1 MTKTL
6 ETLPKIYYNAQK
18 YFRHKGTNTM
28 AKHQFQTEIGQL
40 LKLMTHSLYSN
51 KEIFIRE
58 LVSNASDAIDKFNYI
73 QLTDEKFKEEN
84 WVGKININIDEADG
98 TLTIAD
104 NGLGMNEE
112 DLMNNLGTIA
122 KSGTKSF
129 VESLTG
135 DAKKDSNLI
144 GQFGVGF
151 YSVFMVSSKVDV
163 ITKKA
168 GEEQA
173 FMFSTDGTGEF
184 EIKPVI
190 KEEHGTIVYIKLND
204 DEKEFLSKWR
214 VEEIV
219 KKYSNHIAYP
229 IMMHFSEDETTGK
242 GDDKVTKKVKKS
254 EQANAA
260 TALWTL
266 SKTELKKEDYVEFY
280 KSFAHGDNEP
290 LTYLHNKVEGGQ
302 EFTTLFYIPK
312 TAPMDMY
319 RADYQSGVKLYVK
332 RVFITDSDKELLPT
346 YLRFVK
352 GIIDSED
359 LPLNVSRE
367 ILQENKILANIKQ
380 NSTKKILQAIK
391 KLKGDDSTTFTKQY
405 NKVIKEGIFQ
415 DHVNKELL
423 LEIVRYKSSTQE
435 GMIGLDEYIS
445 RGNSEKKEIY
455 YIVGENEK
463 VLRNSPLL
471 EAYKKAEVEVLIL
484 DDKEIDEIVTPMI
497 GAFKEWSFKDIT
509 TMDAPDSK
517 TAEEKEEI
525 SKEFK
530 SLTDKIKE
538 VLGEEIKEVKTT
550 TRLTSSPSCVVK
562 DASDPMAGMAYMFAQ
577 MGQPMPETPLILEIN
592 PDHEMIKKL
601 DKLENSET
609 FADMAWILLDS
620 AKLSEGLE
628 PKDKSA
634 FALRIAKIATQAL

>member
-1 MTKTL
+1 
-6 ETLPKIYYNAQK
+6 
-18 YFRHKGTNTM
+18 M

-58 LVSNASDAIDKFNYI
+58 LVSNSSDAIDKFNYI
-73 QLTDEKFKEEN
+73 KLTDEKFKDEN
-84 WVGKININIDEADG
+84 WSGKININLDDKDNS
-98 TLTIAD
+98 LTIGD
-104 NGLGMNEE
+104 NGIGMNEQ
-112 DLMNNLGTIA
+112 DLMDNLGTIA

-129 VESLTG
+129 IESLTG

-151 YSVFMVSSKVDV
+151 YSVFMVAEHVDV

-173 FMFSTDGTGEF
+173 YKFSTDGTGEF
-184 EIKPVI
+184 EITPVT
-190 KEEHGTIVYIKLND
+190 KEEHGTVIYIKLKD
-204 DEKEFLSKWR
+204 EEKEFLSKWR
-214 VEEIV
+214 VEEVV

-229 IMMHFSEDETTGK
+229 IMMHFNEEVTEGE
-242 GDDKVTKKVKKS
+242 GDDAVTKTVKKS
-254 EQANAA
+254 EQVNSA

-266 SKTELKKEDYVEFY
+266 PKATLKKEDYIEFY
-280 KSFAHGDNEP
+280 KSLAHGDDEP
-290 LTYLHNKVEGGQ
+290 LTYLHNKVEGAN

-312 TAPMDMY
+312 KAPMDLY
-319 RADYQSGVKLYVK
+319 RADYQSHVKLYVK
-332 RVFITDSDKELLPT
+332 RVFITDDDKELIPT
-346 YLRFVK
+346 YLRFVH

-367 ILQENKILANIKQ
+367 ILQENRILANIKQ
-380 NSTKKILQAIK
+380 NATKKILQAIK
-391 KLKGDDSTTFTKQY
+391 KLKGEDAENFTKEY

-415 DHVNKELL
+415 DHLNKELL
-423 LEIVRYKSSTQE
+423 LDIVKYKSSTEE
-435 GMIGLDEYIS
+435 GTVSFADYIS
-445 RGNSEKKEIY
+445 RGDSEKKEIY
-455 YIVGENEK
+455 YIIGEDEQ

-471 EAYKKAEVEVLIL
+471 EAYKKANIEVLIM

-497 GAFKEWSFKDIT
+497 GTYKEWTLKDIT
-509 TMDAPDSK
+509 TIDAPDSK
-517 TAEEKEEI
+517 TEEEREEI

-538 VLGEEIKEVKTT
+538 VLGEDVKEVKTT

-562 DASDPMAGMAYMFAQ
+562 DSSDPMAGMAHMFAQ
-577 MGQPMPETPLILEIN
+577 MGQAVPEIPLILELN
-592 PDHEMIKKL
+592 PEHAMIQKL
-601 DKLENSET
+601 DKLENSDM
-609 FADMAWILLDS
+609 FDDMAWILLDS
-620 AKLSEGLE
+620 AKLAEGLE

-634 FALRIAKIATQAL
+634 FASRVAKVATEAI

>member
-1 MTKTL
+1 
-6 ETLPKIYYNAQK
+6 
-18 YFRHKGTNTM
+18 M

-58 LVSNASDAIDKFNYI
+58 LISNSSDAIDKFNYI
-73 QLTDEKFKEEN
+73 QLTDERFKNES
-84 WVGKININIDEADG
+84 WAGQINVNIDDKDNS
-98 TLTIAD
+98 LTIGD
-104 NGLGMNEE
+104 NGIGMNEE
-112 DLMNNLGTIA
+112 DLISHLGTIA

-151 YSVFMVSSKVDV
+151 YSVFMVAERVDV

-168 GEEQA
+168 GEDQA
-173 FMFSTDGTGEF
+173 YKFTTDGTGEF
-184 EIKPVI
+184 EITPVT
-190 KEEHGTIVYIKLND
+190 KEAHGTVIYIKLKE
-204 DEKEFLSKWR
+204 DEKEFLSKWK
-214 VEEIV
+214 VEEVI

-229 IMMHFSEDETTGK
+229 ITMHYWEDETTGE
-242 GDDKVTKKVKKS
+242 GDDAVTKKVKKS
-254 EQANAA
+254 EQANVA

-266 SKTELKKEDYVEFY
+266 QKSNLKKEDYIEFY
-280 KSFAHGDNEP
+280 KTLAHGDDEP
-290 LTYLHNKVEGGQ
+290 LTYLHNKVEGAN

-312 TAPMDMY
+312 KAPMDLY

-332 RVFITDSDKELLPT
+332 RVFITDDDKELLPT

-367 ILQENKILANIKQ
+367 LLQSNKILANIKQ
-380 NSTKKILQAIK
+380 SSTKRILKAIK
-391 KLKGDDSTTFTKQY
+391 KLKDEDFKIFTEQY

-415 DHVNKELL
+415 DYTNKELL
-423 LEIVRYKSSTQE
+423 LEIVRYKSSMEE
-435 GMIGLDEYIS
+435 GIVSLDDYIS
-445 RGNSEKKEIY
+445 RGDSEKKEIY
-455 YIVGENEK
+455 YIIGDNEK

-471 EAYKKAEVEVLIL
+471 EAYKKANIEVLIL
-484 DDKEIDEIVTPMI
+484 DDKEIDDIVTPTI
-497 GAFKEWSFKDIT
+497 GTYKEWSLKDIT
-509 TMDAPDSK
+509 TIDAPDSK
-517 TAEEKEEI
+517 TDEEKEVI

-538 VLGEEIKEVKTT
+538 VLGDDVKEVKTT
-550 TRLTSSPSCVVK
+550 TRLTQSPSCVVK
-562 DASDPMAGMAYMFAQ
+562 DANDPMAGMAHMFAQ
-577 MGQPMPETPLILEIN
+577 MGQEMPETPLILEVN
-592 PDHEMIKKL
+592 PEHAMIQKL
-601 DKLENSET
+601 DKLEDKDT

-634 FALRIAKIATQAL
+634 FASRVAKVATLAL

>member
-1 MTKTL
+1 
-6 ETLPKIYYNAQK
+6 
-18 YFRHKGTNTM
+18 M

-58 LVSNASDAIDKFNYI
+58 LISNSSDAIDKFNYM
-73 QLTDEKFKEEN
+73 QLTNEKFKDEN
-84 WVGKININIDEADG
+84 WTGKINVTLDEEDG
-98 TLTIAD
+98 SLTIGD

-112 DLMNNLGTIA
+112 DLISHLGTIA

-151 YSVFMVSSKVDV
+151 YSVFMVATHVDV

-168 GEEQA
+168 GETQA
-173 FMFSTDGTGEF
+173 YMFSTDGTGEF
-184 EIKPVI
+184 EIKSVT
-190 KEEHGTIVYIKLND
+190 KEEHGTVVYIKLKEE
-204 DEKEFLSKWR
+204 EKEFLSKWK
-214 VEEIV
+214 VQEII

-229 IMMHFSEDETTGK
+229 IMLNFTEEETTGE
-242 GDDKVTKKVKKS
+242 GDEKVTKKVKKS
-254 EQANAA
+254 EQANSA

-266 SKTELKKEDYVEFY
+266 PKASLKKEDYIEFY
-280 KSFAHGDNEP
+280 KTLAHGDDEP
-290 LTYLHNKVEGGQ
+290 LTYLHNKVEGAN

-312 TAPMDMY
+312 TAPMDLY
-319 RADYQSGVKLYVK
+319 RADYQSNVKLYVK
-332 RVFITDSDKELLPT
+332 RVFITDDDKELLPT

-367 ILQENKILANIKQ
+367 ILQENRILANIKQ
-380 NSTKKILQAIK
+380 HSTKKILQAIK
-391 KLKGDDSTTFTKQY
+391 KLKDENAKIFTEQY

-415 DHVNKELL
+415 DHTNKELL
-423 LEIVRYKSSTQE
+423 LEIVRYKSSTEE
-435 GMIGLDEYIS
+435 GMIGLDDYIS
-445 RGNSEKKEIY
+445 RGDSEKKEIY
-455 YIVGENEK
+455 YIIGEDEK

-471 EAYKKAEVEVLIL
+471 EAYKKANIEVLIL
-484 DDKEIDEIVTPMI
+484 DDKEIDDIVTPAI
-497 GAFKEWSFKDIT
+497 GTFKEWTFKDIT
-509 TMDAPDSK
+509 TIDAPDSK
-517 TAEEKEEI
+517 TEEEKEEI

-530 SLTDKIKE
+530 SLTEKIKE
-538 VLGEEIKEVKTT
+538 VLGEEVKEVKTT

-562 DASDPMAGMAYMFAQ
+562 DSSDPMAGMAHMFMQ
-577 MGQPMPETPLILEIN
+577 MGQDMPEIPLILEIN
-592 PDHEMIKKL
+592 PEHEMIKKL
-601 DKLENSET
+601 NSLEDKDKFSN
-609 FADMAWILLDS
+609 MAWILLDS

-634 FALRIAKIATQAL
+634 FASRVAKIATEAI

>member
-1 MTKTL
+1 
-6 ETLPKIYYNAQK
+6 
-18 YFRHKGTNTM
+18 M

-58 LVSNASDAIDKFNYI
+58 LISNSSDAIDKFNYM
-73 QLTDEKFKEEN
+73 QLTDETFKEEN
-84 WVGKININIDEADG
+84 WTGHININIDDKDNS
-98 TLTIAD
+98 LTIGD

-112 DLMNNLGTIA
+112 DLISHLGTIA

-151 YSVFMVSSKVDV
+151 YSVFMVAEKVDV

-173 FMFSTDGTGEF
+173 YMFSTEGTGEF
-184 EIKPVI
+184 EIKPVT
-190 KEEHGTIVYIKLND
+190 KEEHGTVIYIKLKEE
-204 DEKEFLSKWR
+204 EKEFLSKWR
-214 VEEIV
+214 VEEVV

-229 IMMHFSEDETTGK
+229 ITMHYWEDETTGE
-242 GDDKVTKKVKKS
+242 GEDAVTNKVKKS
-254 EQANAA
+254 SQANAA

-266 SKTELKKEDYVEFY
+266 PKSTLKKEDYVEFY
-280 KSFAHGDNEP
+280 KSLAHGDDEP
-290 LTYLHNKVEGGQ
+290 LTHLHNKVEGAN

-312 TAPMDMY
+312 KAPMDLY
-319 RADYQSGVKLYVK
+319 RADYQSAVKLYVK
-332 RVFITDSDKELLPT
+332 RVFITDDDKELLPT
-346 YLRFVK
+346 YLRFIK

-367 ILQENKILANIKQ
+367 LLQSNKILANIKQ
-380 NSTKKILQAIK
+380 SSTKRILKAIG
-391 KLKGDDSTTFTKQY
+391 KLKGEDSVLFTEQY

-415 DHVNKELL
+415 DHTNKDLL
-423 LEIVRYKSSTQE
+423 LDIVKYKSSTQE
-435 GMIGLDEYIS
+435 GMVSFADYVS
-445 RGNSEKKEIY
+445 RGDSEKKEIY
-455 YIVGENEK
+455 YIAGEDEK

-471 EAYKKAEVEVLIL
+471 EAYKKAEIEVLIM
-484 DDKEIDEIVTPMI
+484 DDKEIDEIVSPSI
-497 GAFKEWSFKDIT
+497 GTYKEWTLKDIT
-509 TMDAPDSK
+509 TIEAPDSK
-517 TAEEKEEI
+517 SDEEKEEI

-530 SLTDKIKE
+530 SLTDKIKKI
-538 VLGEEIKEVKTT
+538 LGDDVKEVKTT
-550 TRLTSSPSCVVK
+550 TRLTTSPSCVVK
-562 DASDPMAGMAYMFAQ
+562 DANDPMAGMAHMFAQ
-577 MGQPMPETPLILEIN
+577 MGQEMPETPLILEVN
-592 PDHEMIKKL
+592 PEHAMIQKL
-601 DKLENSET
+601 DKLENEDT

-634 FALRIAKIATQAL
+634 FASRVAKVATLAL

>member
-1 MTKTL
+1 
-6 ETLPKIYYNAQK
+6 
-18 YFRHKGTNTM
+18 M

-58 LVSNASDAIDKFNYI
+58 LVSNSSDALDKFNYL

-84 WVGKININIDEADG
+84 WSGKINITIDDEDQS
-98 TLTIAD
+98 LTIMD
-104 NGLGMNEE
+104 NGIGMNEE

-151 YSVFMVSSKVDV
+151 YSVFMVSNHVDV

-173 FMFSTDGTGEF
+173 YKFSTDGTGEF
-184 EIKPVI
+184 EIVPVT
-190 KEEHGTIVYIKLND
+190 KESHGTVIYIKLKD
-204 DEKEFLSKWR
+204 EEKEFLSKWR
-214 VEEIV
+214 VEEVV

-229 IMMHFSEDETTGK
+229 IILNYWEEETTGEGEEK
-242 GDDKVTKKVKKS
+242 ETKRVKKS
-254 EQANAA
+254 EQVNAA

-266 SKTELKKEDYVEFY
+266 PKSQLKKEDYIEFY
-280 KSFAHGDNEP
+280 KTLAHDDDEP
-290 LTYLHNKVEGGQ
+290 LTYLHNKVEGAT
-302 EFTTLFYIPK
+302 EYTTLFYIPRK
-312 TAPMDMY
+312 APMDMF
-319 RADYQSGVKLYVK
+319 RADYQSHIKLYVK
-332 RVFITDSDKELLPT
+332 RVFITDDDKELLPT
-346 YLRFVK
+346 YLRFVH

-367 ILQENKILANIKQ
+367 ILQENRILANIKQ
-380 NSTKKILQAIK
+380 TSTKKILQAIK
-391 KLKGDDSTTFTKQY
+391 KLKGEDAEIFTKEY

-415 DHVNKELL
+415 DYTNKELL
-423 LEIVRYKSSTQE
+423 LEIVRYKSSMEE
-435 GMIGLDEYIS
+435 GMVSFDDYIS
-445 RGNSEKKEIY
+445 RGDSEKKEIY
-455 YIVGENEK
+455 YIIGDDEK

-471 EAYKKAEVEVLIL
+471 EAYKKANIEVLIM
-484 DDKEIDEIVTPMI
+484 DDKEIDTIVTPSI
-497 GAFKEWSFKDIT
+497 GEYKGWTLKDIT
-509 TMDAPDSK
+509 TIDAPDSK
-517 TAEEKEEI
+517 TEEEKEEI

-538 VLGEEIKEVKTT
+538 VLGEDVKEVKTT
-550 TRLTSSPSCVVK
+550 TRLTTSPSCVVK
-562 DASDPMAGMAYMFAQ
+562 DASDPMAGMAAMFAQ
-577 MGQPMPETPLILEIN
+577 MGQEVPETPLILEVN
-592 PDHEMIKKL
+592 PEHEMIKKM
-601 DKLENSET
+601 DKLDND
-609 FADMAWILLDS
+609 DMFNDLSWILLDS

-634 FALRIAKIATQAL
+634 FASRVAKVATEAL